1 MSEKSLTFDE
11 LFERCKEKDLTLKDI
26 LPGLLSNLAAQG
38 DADAIAALERQKQA
52 ALASAVAVVPET
64 HAVVPKEPSE
74 AMLRPFYECPPD
86 ELGLAWSAMLVIAAK
101 AAPPAPVRSVSAERL
116 AELERDA
123 ARYQWLE
130 VHHDSGLN
138 GIELCRDD
146 GNDGPRPIQQALG
159 NFVDAALAQQAEVKH
174 G

>member
-64 HAVVPKEPSE
+64 HAVVPKEPTQEMVSAGHVATWAVFDDE
-74 AMLRPFYECPPD
+74 DAALRSQYAAML
-86 ELGLAWSAMLVIAAK
+86 A

-116 AELERDA
+116 AELERLA
-123 ARYQWLE
+123 ARYQWLKNHA
-130 VHHDSGLN
+130 HHIEWFAEDESGART
-138 GIELCRDD
+138 CH
-146 GNDGPRPIQQALG
+146 RPTL
-159 NFVDAALAQQAEVKH
+159 DADIDRAMGVTN
-174 G
+174 